1 MHLLNSL
8 TLLQLLLYFF
18 VGVSIIQIIYWLLF
32 WIAFSR
38 KDQKLQASLQPV
50 YPPVSIIVC
59 AHDEEANLKTLVPLL
74 LQQDYPDFEVVIV
87 NDRSND
93 ATYDWLLEETKR
105 ESRLRMVQVEETP
118 STMNAKK
125 YALTLGIK
133 AAKHEWLL
141 LTDADCRPM
150 EPSWIKTMS
159 QAFTT
164 ETIFVLG
171 YSPYTK
177 SEGMLNR
184 FIRFETL
191 LTGIQYIAFAL
202 MGNPYMG
209 VGRNLAYRKS
219 FFLNVK
225 GFNTLLP
232 ITGGDDDLFVN
243 RHSKAENTQV
253 VIGKGAIVE
262 SAPQTTWK
270 NFWNQKLRHLSVGK
284 YYRFKHRVLLGVF
297 AITWMLYWFTIPLLL
312 VTQTELIIIGV
323 AFLLR
328 QLIMVF
334 AVNKAADRLGYGF
347 ELAALPVLDFM
358 YAFYYLVAG
367 LMALVSKKVRW
378 KN

>member
-1 MHLLNSL
+1 MHLLNSF

-18 VGVSIIQIIYWLLF
+18 IGVSIIQIVYWLIY

-38 KDQKLQASLQPV
+38 KDQKSQVSLQPA

-59 AHDEEANLKTLVPLL
+59 AHDEEENLKALIPLL
-74 LQQDYPDFEVVIV
+74 LKQDYPDFEVVIV

-93 ATYDWLLEETKR
+93 ATFDWLLGETKR
-105 ESRLRMVQVEETP
+105 EPRLRMVQVEETP

-141 LTDADCRPM
+141 LTDADCRPR
-150 EPSWIKTMS
+150 EQSWIKTMS
-159 QAFTT
+159 QAFTP

-191 LTGIQYIAFAL
+191 LTGIQYMAFAL

-243 RHSKAENTQV
+243 RHSKADNTQV
-253 VIGKGAIVE
+253 VIGSGAIVE

-312 VTQTELIIIGV
+312 VTQTELVIIGV

-328 QLIMVF
+328 QLIVVL

-358 YAFYYLVAG
+358 YAFYYLVAS